1 MKRRTQHNGRF
12 RRNCVDSRTQE
23 IRAGVLHDIT
33 ASARA
38 CARLDLPTGITH
50 RLWET
55 LAPGEPFRASDER
68 VKEIC
73 YALGF
78 ARVGAIPAQWFD
90 KAGGQ
95 ALRFEFQRGEQNL
108 SLIAVVYPT
117 EDLTLVCTIMRSD
130 ED

>member
-1 MKRRTQHNGRF
+1 LKRRTQANGRSQSVCF
-12 RRNCVDSRTQE
+12 VSRAQGL
-23 IRAGVLHDIT
+23 RAGTLHDIT

-38 CARLDLPTGITH
+38 CARLDLATAITH

-55 LAPGEPFRASDER
+55 LAPGEPFRANDRR

-78 ARVGAIPAQWFD
+78 ARVGAIPAELFD

-95 ALRFEFQRGEQNL
+95 ALRFEFQRGEQHL

-117 EDLTLVCTIMRSD
+117 EELTLVCTIMRSD

>member
-1 MKRRTQHNGRF
+1 MKRRTRVNGRF
-12 RRNCVDSRTQE
+12 RRTGVNSRAQAL
-23 IRAGVLHDIT
+23 RAGVLHDIT

-38 CARLDLPTGITH
+38 CARLDLATAITH

-68 VKEIC
+68 IREVC

-78 ARVGAIPAQWFD
+78 ARVGAIPAEWFD

-108 SLIAVVYPT
+108 SLICVVYPT

>member
-1 MKRRTQHNGRF
+1 MKRRIHVNGRF
-12 RRNCVDSRTQE
+12 RRICVDSRTKAL
-23 IRAGVLHDIT
+23 RAGTLHDIT

-38 CARLDLPTGITH
+38 CARLDLATAITH
-50 RLWET
+50 HLWET
-55 LAPGEPFRASDER
+55 LAPVEPFRANDER
-68 VKEIC
+68 VKELC

-95 ALRFEFQRGEQNL
+95 ALRFEFQRGEQHL

>member
-1 MKRRTQHNGRF
+1 MKRRTQHNGRSQSVCF
-12 RRNCVDSRTQE
+12 VSRAQGL
-23 IRAGVLHDIT
+23 RAGTLHDIT
-33 ASARA
+33 ATARS
-38 CARLDLPTGITH
+38 CARLDLATAITH
-50 RLWET
+50 RLWEI
-55 LAPGEPFRASDER
+55 LAPGEPFRANDER

-78 ARVGAIPAQWFD
+78 ARVGAIPAEWFD

-95 ALRFEFQRGEQNL
+95 ALRFEFERGEQNL

-117 EDLTLVCTIMRSD
+117 EDLKLVCTIMRSD